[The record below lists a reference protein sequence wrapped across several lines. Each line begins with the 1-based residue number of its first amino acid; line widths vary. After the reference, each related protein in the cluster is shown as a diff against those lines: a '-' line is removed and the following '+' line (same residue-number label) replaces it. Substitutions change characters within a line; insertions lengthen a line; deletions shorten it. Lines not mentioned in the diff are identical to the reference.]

1 MISDLRQKI
10 SALWR
15 MIRQYPVFGR
25 RGSPIESLDLV
36 ADFAITRAAFIAQK
50 TMFGYVKTRMGIA
63 YPEMFRDDLINT
75 SLKLAV
81 MHHYSACLSDLTIY
95 VFRILSS
102 KHNLSDK
109 DCEREALQT
118 FRLGL
123 TQNLDPEIEL
133 FNIDSACDIFANR
146 ITGIKWA
153 SPFNAFTLFKESPCS
168 LTRWAPIADEYK
180 ARDKVIAENS
190 VSFAWIEV
198 RKDFFNRLRISTL
211 YI

>member
-10 SALWR
+10 SSLWK
-15 MIRQYPVFGR
+15 MIRQYPVFRR
-25 RGSPIESLDLV
+25 RGFPIESLESV
-36 ADFAITRAAFIAQK
+36 ADFAVTRAAFIAQK

-63 YPEMFRDDLINT
+63 YPEMFRDNLINT
-75 SLKLAV
+75 SLKLAI

-95 VFRILSS
+95 VFRILSA
-102 KHNLSDK
+102 KYNLSEK

-123 TQNLDPEIEL
+123 TQNLDPKVEL
-133 FNIDSACDIFANR
+133 FDIDVACDAFTHR
-146 ITGIKWA
+146 ISGTKWP
-153 SPFNAFTLFKESPCS
+153 SPFDSFTLFKESPHS

-198 RKDFFNRLRISTL
+198 RKDFLNRLRIST
-211 YI
+211 